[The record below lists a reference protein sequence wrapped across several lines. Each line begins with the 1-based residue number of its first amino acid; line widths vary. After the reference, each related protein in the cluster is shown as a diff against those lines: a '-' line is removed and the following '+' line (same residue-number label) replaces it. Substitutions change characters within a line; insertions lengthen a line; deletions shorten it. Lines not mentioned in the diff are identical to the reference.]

1 MIGLE
6 IAGAAG
12 SFLHMSREAAR
23 IISGIR
29 AASDEIACRK
39 RHLKHLYKQIKI
51 LAREV
56 RQCYVDA
63 AWETIKSEMH
73 HCKTMVKEF
82 LYKYRSG
89 SLSSSIRYGISRD
102 RGISVIREVEGSM
115 NRLLVEAQL
124 AAILSNSLEYR
135 KQETRRKRKN
145 KSLKYT
151 GIGALGGAVGGAVGG
166 AMAGALLC
174 RLNEG
179 ANKKFGLVTGIGG
192 LIGALCG
199 GIFGY
204 LRAN

>member
-115 NRLLVEAQL
+115 NWLLVEAQL
-124 AAILSNSLEYR
+124 AAM
-135 KQETRRKRKN
+135 KQETRRKQKN

-151 GIGALGGAVGGAVGG
+151 GIGAFGGAVGG

-199 GIFGY
+199 GVLGY

>member
-39 RHLKHLYKQIKI
+39 RHLKHLYKQIKTI
-51 LAREV
+51 AREV

-124 AAILSNSLEYR
+124 AAM

-151 GIGALGGAVGGAVGG
+151 GIGALGGAVGG

-199 GIFGY
+199 GVLGY